1 MHGYFQLLYAHAPV
15 FRQRRGQKLA
25 RARLP
30 EGRGLII
37 TGGTSTTRLGYVAKV
52 QDALAEAGHDTLVY
66 NKVQPNPTIEGVREC
81 AALCRAENIAFVVGL
96 GGGSSIDTAKAVAI
110 MATNDGDW
118 WDYIHGG
125 TGGGKRIAKAG
136 LPIVAIPTTAGT
148 GTEADPFTVIT
159 NGEEK
164 IGGGGEKCFPTI
176 SIVDPDFMMTVPPHL
191 TAYQGFDAF
200 FHAAEGYLAKTAT
213 PISEMFSLK
222 AIELIGRSLATA
234 VHEGGDTQARA
245 DVALANTLAGFVET
259 LSSCTGEHAIEH
271 ALSAYHPALPHGAGL
286 IMISKAYWS
295 RFFESS
301 GDQSGCNIARALG
314 QQGRARARG
323 LHRRARHAAEA
334 LQCARPAPVRLR
346 RPAGGLRQDR
356 GQRVRHYGRPVPRR
370 PAAAHARGC
379 DRDFG
384 GQLQMIFDWK
394 RCALPIEIG
403 THRVQTRMRPKLQQ
417 SSATGETFFRTCI
430 KSQAHVLPFYEIRP
444 PHGRISVECAPNGAG
459 L

>member
-1 MHGYFQLLYAHAPV
+1 MDIFSFYMPTRLFFGNGAV
-15 FRQRRGQKLA
+15 KKLA

-30 EGRGLII
+30 KGRGLII

-52 QDALAEAGHDTLVY
+52 QDALAEAGHETIVY

-81 AALCRAENIAFVVGL
+81 TALCRAEDIAFVVGL

-118 WDYIHGG
+118 WNYIHGG

-136 LPIVAIPTTAGT
+136 LRIVGIPTSAGT

-200 FHAAEGYLAKTAT
+200 FHAAEGYLATTAT

-234 VHEGGDTQARA
+234 VHEGGNADARA

-295 RFFESS
+295 RFMESS
-301 GDQSGCNIARALG
+301 GDRLVAIARALG
-314 QQGRARARG
+314 RTDADKP
-323 LHRRARHAAEA
+323 EDFIDA
-334 LQCARPAPVRLR
+334 LADLQKRCNVHELRLSGYGVQ
-346 RPAGGLRQDR
+346 PSDFGKIADNAIDTMGGLF
-356 GQRVRHYGRPVPRR
+356 RVDPRPLTRE
-370 PAAAHARGC
+370 
-379 DRDFG
+379 D
-384 GQLQMIFDWK
+384 I
-394 RCALPIEIG
+394 IG
-403 THRVQTRMRPKLQQ
+403 ILADSYK
-417 SSATGETFFRTCI
+417 
-430 KSQAHVLPFYEIRP
+430 
-444 PHGRISVECAPNGAG
+444 
-459 L
+459 

>member
-1 MHGYFQLLYAHAPV
+1 MSVFSFYMPTRLYFGSGAV
-15 FRQRRGQKLA
+15 QKLT

-37 TGGTSTTRLGYVAKV
+37 TGGTSTTRLGYVARV
-52 QDALAEAGHDTLVY
+52 EDALAEAGHEMLVY

-110 MATNDGDW
+110 MATNEGDW

-125 TGGGKRIAKAG
+125 SGGGKRIAKDG
-136 LPIVAIPTTAGT
+136 LPVVAIPTTAGT

-164 IGGGGEKCFPTI
+164 IGGGGEKCFPAI

-200 FHAAEGYLAKTAT
+200 FHAAEGYIAKTAT
-213 PISEMFSLK
+213 PISEMFSLQV
-222 AIELIGRSLATA
+222 IELIGRSLATA
-234 VHEGGDTQARA
+234 VHEGGDKQARA

-301 GDQSGCNIARALG
+301 GDKLVNIARALG
-314 QQGRARARG
+314 
-323 LHRRARHAAEA
+323 HKDAAAPADFIAA
-334 LQCARPAPVRLR
+334 LDTLQKRCNVHDLRLSGYGVQ
-346 RPAGGLRQDR
+346 PEDFGKIADNAFDTMGGLFRADP
-356 GQRVRHYGRPVPRR
+356 RPLTREDV
-370 PAAAHARGC
+370 
-379 DRDFG
+379 
-384 GQLQMIFDWK
+384 
-394 RCALPIEIG
+394 IG
-403 THRVQTRMRPKLQQ
+403 ILEDSYK
-417 SSATGETFFRTCI
+417 
-430 KSQAHVLPFYEIRP
+430 
-444 PHGRISVECAPNGAG
+444 
-459 L
+459 

>member
-1 MHGYFQLLYAHAPV
+1 MDIFSFYMPTRLFFGPGSV
-15 FRQRRGQKLA
+15 KKLA

-52 QDALAEAGHDTLVY
+52 ADALAEAGHETIVY

-110 MATNDGDW
+110 MATNEGDW

-200 FHAAEGYLAKTAT
+200 FHAAEGYIATTAS

-222 AIELIGRSLATA
+222 AVELIGRSLATA
-234 VHEGGDTQARA
+234 VHEGGNADARA

-271 ALSAYHPALPHGAGL
+271 ALSAFHPALPHGAGL

-301 GDQSGCNIARALG
+301 GDKLVNIARALG
-314 QQGRARARG
+314 
-323 LHRRARHAAEA
+323 HADAQKPEDFIAA
-334 LQCARPAPVRLR
+334 LTDLQKRCNVSELRLSGYGVRPEDFGKIADN
-346 RPAGGLRQDR
+346 AIDTMGGLF
-356 GQRVRHYGRPVPRR
+356 RVDPRPLSRE
-370 PAAAHARGC
+370 
-379 DRDFG
+379 D
-384 GQLQMIFDWK
+384 MIGI
-394 RCALPIEIG
+394 LEESY
-403 THRVQTRMRPKLQQ
+403 Q
-417 SSATGETFFRTCI
+417 
-430 KSQAHVLPFYEIRP
+430 
-444 PHGRISVECAPNGAG
+444 
-459 L
+459 

>member
-1 MHGYFQLLYAHAPV
+1 MSVFSFYMPTRLYFGSGAV
-15 FRQRRGQKLA
+15 QKLT

-37 TGGTSTTRLGYVAKV
+37 TGGTSTTRLGYVARV
-52 QDALAEAGHDTLVY
+52 EDALAEAGHEMLVY

-125 TGGGKRIAKAG
+125 TGGGKRIANAG

-164 IGGGGEKCFPTI
+164 IGGGGEKCFPAI

-200 FHAAEGYLAKTAT
+200 FHAAEGYIAKTAT
-213 PISEMFSLK
+213 PISEMFSLQ

-234 VHEGGDTQARA
+234 VHEGGDKQARA

-301 GDQSGCNIARALG
+301 GDKLVNIARALG
-314 QQGRARARG
+314 
-323 LHRRARHAAEA
+323 HKDAAAPADFIAA
-334 LQCARPAPVRLR
+334 LDTLQKRCNVHDLRLSGYGVQ
-346 RPAGGLRQDR
+346 PEDFGKIADNAFDTMGGLFRADP
-356 GQRVRHYGRPVPRR
+356 RPLTREDV
-370 PAAAHARGC
+370 
-379 DRDFG
+379 
-384 GQLQMIFDWK
+384 
-394 RCALPIEIG
+394 IG
-403 THRVQTRMRPKLQQ
+403 ILEDSYK
-417 SSATGETFFRTCI
+417 
-430 KSQAHVLPFYEIRP
+430 
-444 PHGRISVECAPNGAG
+444 
-459 L
+459 

>member
-1 MHGYFQLLYAHAPV
+1 MDIFSFYMPTRLYFGSGAV
-15 FRQRRGQKLA
+15 QKLT

-37 TGGTSTTRLGYVAKV
+37 TGGTSTTRLGYVARV
-52 QDALAEAGHDTLVY
+52 EDALAEAGHEMLVY

-110 MATNDGDW
+110 MATNEGDW

-125 TGGGKRIAKAG
+125 SGGGKRIAKDG
-136 LPIVAIPTTAGT
+136 LPVVAIPTTAGT

-164 IGGGGEKCFPTI
+164 IGGGGEKCFPAI

-200 FHAAEGYLAKTAT
+200 FHAAEGYIAKTAT
-213 PISEMFSLK
+213 PISEMFSLQ

-234 VHEGGDTQARA
+234 VHEGGDKQARA

-301 GDQSGCNIARALG
+301 DDKLVNIARALG
-314 QQGRARARG
+314 
-323 LHRRARHAAEA
+323 HKDAAAPADFIAA
-334 LQCARPAPVRLR
+334 LDTLQKRCNVHDLRLSGYGVQ
-346 RPAGGLRQDR
+346 PEDFGKIADNAFDTMGGLFRADP
-356 GQRVRHYGRPVPRR
+356 RPLTREDV
-370 PAAAHARGC
+370 
-379 DRDFG
+379 
-384 GQLQMIFDWK
+384 
-394 RCALPIEIG
+394 IG
-403 THRVQTRMRPKLQQ
+403 ILEDSYK
-417 SSATGETFFRTCI
+417 
-430 KSQAHVLPFYEIRP
+430 
-444 PHGRISVECAPNGAG
+444 
-459 L
+459 

>member
-1 MHGYFQLLYAHAPV
+1 MSVFSFYMPTRLYFGSGAV
-15 FRQRRGQKLA
+15 QKLT

-37 TGGTSTTRLGYVAKV
+37 TGGTSTTRLGYVARV
-52 QDALAEAGHDTLVY
+52 EDALAEAGHEMLVY

-110 MATNDGDW
+110 MATNEGDW

-125 TGGGKRIAKAG
+125 SGGGKRIAKDG
-136 LPIVAIPTTAGT
+136 LPVVAIPTTAGT

-164 IGGGGEKCFPTI
+164 IGGGGEKCFPAI

-200 FHAAEGYLAKTAT
+200 FHAAEGYIAKTAT
-213 PISEMFSLK
+213 PISEMFSLQ

-234 VHEGGDTQARA
+234 VHEGGDKQARA

-301 GDQSGCNIARALG
+301 GDKLVNIARALG
-314 QQGRARARG
+314 
-323 LHRRARHAAEA
+323 HKDAAAPADFIAA
-334 LQCARPAPVRLR
+334 LDTLQKRCNVHDLRLSGYGVQ
-346 RPAGGLRQDR
+346 PEDFGKIADNAFDTMGGLFRADP
-356 GQRVRHYGRPVPRR
+356 RPLTREDV
-370 PAAAHARGC
+370 
-379 DRDFG
+379 
-384 GQLQMIFDWK
+384 
-394 RCALPIEIG
+394 IG
-403 THRVQTRMRPKLQQ
+403 ILEDSYK
-417 SSATGETFFRTCI
+417 
-430 KSQAHVLPFYEIRP
+430 
-444 PHGRISVECAPNGAG
+444 
-459 L
+459 

>member
-1 MHGYFQLLYAHAPV
+1 MDIFSFYMPTRLFFGPGSV
-15 FRQRRGQKLA
+15 KKLA

-52 QDALAEAGHDTLVY
+52 ADALAESGHETMVY
-66 NKVQPNPTIEGVREC
+66 TKVQPNPTIEGVREC

-110 MATNDGDW
+110 MATNQGDW

-200 FHAAEGYLAKTAT
+200 FHAAEGYIATTAS

-234 VHEGGDTQARA
+234 VHEGGNADARA

-271 ALSAYHPALPHGAGL
+271 ALSAFHPALPHGAGL

-301 GDQSGCNIARALG
+301 GDKLVNIARALG
-314 QQGRARARG
+314 
-323 LHRRARHAAEA
+323 HADAQKPEDFIAA
-334 LQCARPAPVRLR
+334 LADLQKRCNVSELRLSGYGVRPEDFGKIVDNAIDTM
-346 RPAGGLRQDR
+346 GGLF
-356 GQRVRHYGRPVPRR
+356 RVDPRPLSRE
-370 PAAAHARGC
+370 
-379 DRDFG
+379 D
-384 GQLQMIFDWK
+384 MIGI
-394 RCALPIEIG
+394 LEESY
-403 THRVQTRMRPKLQQ
+403 Q
-417 SSATGETFFRTCI
+417 
-430 KSQAHVLPFYEIRP
+430 
-444 PHGRISVECAPNGAG
+444 
-459 L
+459 